1 MALKL
6 GAYTACLHD
15 RPLGEALDVLKANGL
30 TSVEVNTGGFIPS
43 PHCPV
48 DALLASEQA
57 RADYLEEFSSRG
69 MELTGLNCNGNPL
82 NPLPG
87 VGPKHAD
94 DLRRTVELAGLLG
107 IERVV
112 TMSGTPGSDPD
123 AKYPSWVVNPWDG
136 VYMDVLDYQW
146 GVAAEFWTE
155 IDGLARANDVKVA
168 IEMHP
173 HNLVF
178 SPVTLKKLVDLVGA
192 THVGAEMDPSHL
204 MWQGM
209 DVVACIKWL
218 GPLVFHAAAKDAMI
232 TPGVDIRGVLDTSFE
247 RVPADAPGQGPHRL
261 RLLVQRVAGE
271 PSVAV
276 RRGRGGPRR
285 RVLDGVPA
293 RTGRD
298 RPGHGREHRARG
310 RLLLPAGRPGPG
322 RREPP
327 GGRGQDLVPRL
338 GRFAMHLDGPAAR
351 RRRCRPIRVR
361 PVRGP
366 GGALP
371 ADAWIRRSAHR
382 PPETRY

>member
-15 RPLGEALDVLKANGL
+15 RPLEDALDVLQANGL

-43 PHCPV
+43 PHCHV
-48 DALLASEQA
+48 DLLLSSEKA
-57 RADYLEEFSSRG
+57 RTDYLDVFASRG

-94 DLRRTVELAGLLG
+94 DLRRSIELAGLLG
-107 IERVV
+107 VKNVV

-146 GVAAEFWTE
+146 HVATGFWKE
-155 IDGLARANDVKVA
+155 IDALARAIDVRVA

-178 SPVTLKKLVDLVGA
+178 SPVTLKKLVELTGA
-192 THVGAEMDPSHL
+192 TNVGAEMDPSHL

-209 DVVACIKWL
+209 DVPASIRYL

-247 RVPADAPGQGPHRL
+247 RVPVDAPDKVPTGYGFW
-261 RLLVQRVAGE
+261 VNAW
-271 PSVAV
+271 PSDPGWKFVAV
-276 RRGRGGPRR
+276 GVGHDVAYWTEFLTALAEVDPDMAVNIEHEDADYSR
-285 RVLDGVPA
+285 LDGLA
-293 RTGRD
+293 LAA
-298 RPGHGREHRARG
+298 ENLRA
-310 RLLLPAGRPGPG
+310 
-322 RREPP
+322 
-327 GGRGQDLVPRL
+327 
-338 GRFAMHLDGPAAR
+338 AA
-351 RRRCRPIRVR
+351 
-361 PVRGP
+361 
-366 GGALP
+366 
-371 ADAWIRRSAHR
+371 
-382 PPETRY
+382 EKM

>member
-1 MALKL
+1 MPLKL

-15 RPLGEALDVLKANGL
+15 RPLAEALDVLAADGL

-48 DALLASEQA
+48 DLLLASEKA
-57 RADYLEEFSSRG
+57 REEYLDVFASRG

-94 DLRRTVELAGLLG
+94 DLRRSIELAGLLG
-107 IERVV
+107 VRNVV

-136 VYMDVLDYQW
+136 VYLDVLDYQW
-146 GVAAEFWTE
+146 DVAAGFWRG
-155 IDGLARANDVKVA
+155 IDALAREHDVRVA

-178 SPVTLKKLVDLVGA
+178 SPITLTKLIELTGA

-209 DVVACIKWL
+209 DVVACIRHL

-232 TPGVDIRGVLDTSFE
+232 TPGVDVRGVLDTSFE
-247 RVPADAPGQGPHRL
+247 RVPADAPDKVPTGIGFWCAAWPRDPAW
-261 RLLVQRVAGE
+261 RF
-271 PSVAV
+271 VAV
-276 RRGRGGPRR
+276 GVGHDVGWWTDFLRALAEVDPDMAVNIEHEDAAYSR
-285 RVLDGVPA
+285 LDGLA
-293 RTGRD
+293 LAADNLRT
-298 RPGHGREHRARG
+298 
-310 RLLLPAGRPGPG
+310 
-322 RREPP
+322 
-327 GGRGQDLVPRL
+327 
-338 GRFAMHLDGPAAR
+338 AAEK
-351 RRRCRPIRVR
+351 V
-361 PVRGP
+361 
-366 GGALP
+366 
-371 ADAWIRRSAHR
+371 
-382 PPETRY
+382 